1 VSESGHLEYAMKLDM
16 EKASSMLDQREKV
29 EAPIEIDG
37 IGGKEIIGYEEK
49 PVGIVVEREL
59 SPEKGKTG
67 KE

>member
-1 VSESGHLEYAMKLDM
+1 MKLDM

-59 SPEKGKTG
+59 SPEKWKTG